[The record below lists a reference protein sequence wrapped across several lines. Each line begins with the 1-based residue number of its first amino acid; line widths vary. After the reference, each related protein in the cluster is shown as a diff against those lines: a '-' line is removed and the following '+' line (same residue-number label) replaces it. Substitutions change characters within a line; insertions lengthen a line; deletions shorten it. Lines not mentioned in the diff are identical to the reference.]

1 MSPRDPDMLE
11 GVPPAPADQ
20 MPLWRE
26 EGQTLQINEIFY
38 SIEGEG
44 LRVGQPTTFVRLA
57 RCNLRC
63 FFCDTEFDTHTELD
77 IGGILAE
84 VSRHTASWVC
94 LTGGE
99 PLGQNIG
106 PLCRE
111 LRTEH
116 YRIHIETNGA
126 TDPDPDL
133 FDLIEHWTVS
143 PKRKTIASGL
153 KNITEL
159 KYVVGKNFH
168 ESIVEEGRAE
178 YVYLQPESSK
188 PEYLSKTLDILKRH
202 PAWRLSCRIHKM
214 LGLP

>member
-1 MSPRDPDMLE
+1 MLE
-11 GVPPAPADQ
+11 GVPPAPADK

-126 TDPDPDL
+126 TEPDPDL
-133 FDLIEHWTVS
+133 CDLIEHWTVS